1 MECLTLGVGFDV
13 IWMTNSPDSP
23 IHDYFMETIS
33 PGNSAS
39 VKPHHGEGVSL
50 NE

>member
-39 VKPHHGEGVSL
+39 VKPRHGEGVSL
-50 NE
+50 NK